1 MAPTQVV
8 AIKRDPEGYVKSE
21 FHEDESLLGNSEE
34 QELKAEEP
42 WNSAGIKEEVV
53 SDEEEQ
59 SETAGAY
66 IAFALLGFYPVLVCG
81 SPSLYKN
88 AGENIAGKEE
98 EEEEE
103 DWEPQPKKS
112 GVRKRKKE
120 KPAAAPSKES
130 KLPLEWNRCTFT
142 CDMCGFS
149 KRSYDLFSRHRN
161 SEHKV
166 WYGGR
171 V

>member
-1 MAPTQVV
+1 MQGSKRKLFPTRKSRVRQQVL
-8 AIKRDPEGYVKSE
+8 I
-21 FHEDESLLGNSEE
+21 LL
-34 QELKAEEP
+34 LP
-42 WNSAGIKEEVV
+42 
-53 SDEEEQ
+53 
-59 SETAGAY
+59 
-66 IAFALLGFYPVLVCG
+66 FYPVLVCG

-112 GVRKRKKE
+112 RVRKRKKE

-166 WYGGR
+166 RRESLGFSFHRINRTDLIFLKKSLFPSGLCYYFLR
-171 V
+171 VQYY